1 LRFKL
6 FQSTSSLKKVALVIS
21 KLEPSSNY
29 YTSLDWVLS
38 LIFLKSI
45 WIGKYTQHLPTFM
58 YLCVAKLDGG
68 QATDMFTVLISEQV
82 MTNDLQQILDSRID
96 TAYDNVVIWLKQI

>member
-1 LRFKL
+1 
-6 FQSTSSLKKVALVIS
+6 
-21 KLEPSSNY
+21 
-29 YTSLDWVLS
+29 
-38 LIFLKSI
+38 
-45 WIGKYTQHLPTFM
+45 M

-96 TAYDNVVIWLKQI
+96 TAYDNVAIWLKRI